1 MSSRKII
8 IKKEPKKITRIGFI
22 IPTTSNKRDWEKV
35 EHMDFF
41 QKVFGSFI
49 KTYKK
54 GGNFE
59 YFFYLGHDDDDVYFI
74 KNHEKIIEH
83 FNLIKGDNMKLSL
96 NKMVGMKNRV
106 GEIWSALAE
115 IASKD
120 CEYLYQIGD
129 DIVILSPDWE
139 EAFIK
144 KLSETN
150 NVGVTGPKDINIPRN
165 LLTQSFVH
173 VTHLKIFGK
182 YYPEE
187 IINWYIDDWITEI
200 YKAKPIENIKVKNCG
215 GQPRYNIINDRRK
228 FLKILKKVDL
238 F

>member
-22 IPTTSNKRDWEKV
+22 IPTTSNKRIWKKV

-41 QKVFGSFI
+41 QKVFSSFI

-54 GGNFE
+54 QGNFE
-59 YFFYLGHDDDDVYFI
+59 YFFYLGYDDDDDYFI
-74 KNHEKIIEH
+74 RNREKIIEH
-83 FNLIKGDNMKLSL
+83 FNSIKGENMKLSL
-96 NKMVGMKNRV
+96 NKMVGMKSKV
-106 GEIWSALAE
+106 GKIWSSLAE

-120 CEYLYQIGD
+120 CEYLYQLGD
-129 DIVILSPDWE
+129 DIVMLTSGWE
-139 EAFIK
+139 DAFIK

-150 NVGVTGPKDINIPRN
+150 NVGVTGPNDINNRIN

-173 VTHLKIFGK
+173 ITHLKIFGK
-182 YYPEE
+182 YYPDE

-200 YKAKPIENIKVKNCG
+200 YKATPIENIKVKNCG
-215 GQPRYNIINDRRK
+215 GHPRYNIINDK
-228 FLKILKKVDL
+228 KNFLRVLKKT
-238 F
+238 